1 MAVVTLKNTL
11 KSTMIVA
18 CPNCTTRFS
27 VKAGTLGEVGRKVRC
42 SKCGKEWIQL
52 PITPGQV
59 APVLP
64 ETLSKSAF
72 NFLTSPDPIASP
84 ATQTHS
90 SETAT
95 NQTFQGLLHNSAK
108 KNGNENTS
116 PPLNSTRAAQKTNK
130 NIFAWAGWGGLVT
143 VLILL
148 LTASILMRDRLIDL
162 LPDTTHLHAIISKS
176 PPDPLEGL
184 EIKGIDLR
192 WERKD
197 GIVILNIKGQIFNL
211 SQLEKSS
218 QEIQVVLLDAN
229 EKKLVQW
236 SFEPVRDYISPGG
249 YVDFQ
254 TLIRDPPANIAT
266 ALVKLKAHVR
276 D

>member
-1 MAVVTLKNTL
+1 
-11 KSTMIVA
+11 MIVA

-27 VKAGTLGEVGRKVRC
+27 VKAETLGEVGRKVRC
-42 SKCGKEWIQL
+42 SKCGKEWIQP

-59 APVLP
+59 APALL
-64 ETLSKSAF
+64 ETPSKSAF
-72 NFLTSPDPIASP
+72 NSLTSPDPIASP
-84 ATQTHS
+84 ATQIHS

-95 NQTFQGLLHNSAK
+95 NQTLQGLLHNSVK

-116 PPLNSTRAAQKTNK
+116 PPLNSTQAAQKTNK
-130 NIFAWAGWGGLVT
+130 NIFGWAGWGGLVT

-148 LTASILMRDRLIDL
+148 LTASILMRDRLIDIL
-162 LPDTTHLHAIISKS
+162 RDTTHLYAIISKS

-211 SQLEKSS
+211 SQLEKFS
-218 QEIQVVLLDAN
+218 QKIQVVLLDAN
-229 EKKLVQW
+229 DKKLVQW
-236 SFEPVRDYISPGG
+236 SFEPVPDYISPGG
-249 YVDFQ
+249 YIDFQ
-254 TLIRDPPANIAT
+254 TLIREPPENIAT
-266 ALVKLKAHVR
+266 ALVKCETHVR